1 MTDIAPYLEKI
12 KDRMSE
18 AKISKEFE
26 GFNKTVLFDF
36 TDTGKQYTLKFERGH
51 AELTDKKIDNPDITV
66 ITTTDL
72 LANILDKKSNPVTA
86 YVSRKIKV
94 KGEMQDL
101 LKLQKLMS

>member
-1 MTDIAPYLEKI
+1 MVDIVPYLEKI
-12 KDRMSE
+12 KERTSE

-26 GFNKTVLFDF
+26 SFNKTVLFDF
-36 TDTGKQYTLKFERGH
+36 TDTGKQYTLKFEGGH
-51 AELTDKKIDNPDITV
+51 ADIMDKKLDNQDITV
-66 ITTTDL
+66 IITTDL

>member
-1 MTDIAPYLEKI
+1 M
-12 KDRMSE
+12 
-18 AKISKEFE
+18 
-26 GFNKTVLFDF
+26 
-36 TDTGKQYTLKFERGH
+36 
-51 AELTDKKIDNPDITV
+51 
-66 ITTTDL
+66 